1 LAVAADHLEAAV
13 EDLTIEDG
21 RIRVRGAP
29 SLGLALGEVAAIA
42 TAPRPGYAL
51 PGGMDPGLDAS
62 AYVHVTQSTYSSG
75 AHAAVVEVTE
85 MPLTRERLW
94 QRIRAARSP

>member
-1 LAVAADHLEAAV
+1 GGRGAAHAAIELRKKALAIAADHLEAAI

-21 RIRVRGAP
+21 RVRVRGAP
-29 SLGLALGEVAAIA
+29 GSGLSLGEVAAIA

-62 AYVHVTQSTYSSG
+62 AYGHVTQSTYSSAPPAPRVQG
-75 AHAAVVEVTE
+75 HVDT
-85 MPLTRERLW
+85 
-94 QRIRAARSP
+94 